1 MNVIFLFVMTISTE
15 IEKIFFE
22 CRNSVCLYITI
33 KVWFWICF
41 TVYDLSNSGF
51 DSILISNTRG
61 SLCPAVEKLQFKS
74 VSILFGNKKLSN
86 SFLNQLHKRYYHRA
100 AIFFNYYR
108 NIQMDEIIQ
117 KWKCEKKRLK
127 YLLTNLIRIHR
138 QIMQDTRR
146 VCRWQLGSL
155 ANTHYNVV
163 SINLIYFYSKIYFQ
177 FDK

>member
-1 MNVIFLFVMTISTE
+1 MLFFFCYDYLYRDR
-15 IEKIFFE
+15 KDFFE
-22 CRNSVCLYITI
+22 CRNIVCLYITI

-100 AIFFNYYR
+100 AIFFNYLR
-108 NIQMDEIIQ
+108 NIQIIQ
-117 KWKCEKKRLK
+117 KWKCETKHLK

-138 QIMQDTRR
+138 
-146 VCRWQLGSL
+146 
-155 ANTHYNVV
+155 
-163 SINLIYFYSKIYFQ
+163 
-177 FDK
+177 